1 MSKPKSSQGDRSK
14 PKSSQGDRTKRA
26 PPDPSPERQKQ
37 LEQEREE
44 AWRPADDLL
53 NESDGT
59 VGEEQE
65 EFDTDKYE
73 PAPKRHG

>member
-1 MSKPKSSQGDRSK
+1 MSKPKSSQA
-14 PKSSQGDRTKRA
+14 DRTKRA
-26 PPDPSPERQKQ
+26 PRDPSPERQKQ

-44 AWRPADDLL
+44 AWRPADDL
-53 NESDGT
+53 ESDGT
-59 VGEEQE
+59 VGGELE